1 MGFNLHENMRV
12 LVIDDCI
19 PAPELGWGYPRANLI
34 LDCLVDIGCEVSLLP
49 LQNQKKIQPHTDLL
63 KEKGIKIKTPDRNNL
78 KQFFRKKK
86 DRYDLIWIS
95 RTLNMFQ
102 TIDIIRKINPSQKV
116 IYDSETFSPV
126 RKILQRE
133 LYGNK
138 LSEDKKKS
146 IIQKELDLMNKADMV
161 VAVSERERKTIENF
175 GIKPVEM
182 LSFSMDAYPTSSPFK
197 ERMDILFVGAFLDSP
212 SANEDSIIYF
222 VNEIYPK
229 VYEAL
234 GAKLWIVGTG
244 SDQVRSIKKLASD
257 NIVVAGKM
265 DDLWDVY
272 DRCKVFVVPTRYA
285 SGIPLKLIGSLAHGL
300 PCVVTPLIAE
310 QLELNENTVL
320 IGADPEDFAQ
330 KIIQC
335 YTDENAWMGLR
346 ESGLQYIKKE
356 FLLQKFKQNLIKI
369 MQGIRE
375 NKE

>member
-1 MGFNLHENMRV
+1 MGLNLHENMRV

-19 PAPELGWGYPRANLI
+19 PAPELGWGYPRADLI
-34 LDCLVDIGCEVSLLP
+34 LNCLLDIGCEVSLLP
-49 LQNQKKIQPHTDLL
+49 LQNPKKIQPHTDLL
-63 KEKGIKIKTPDRNNL
+63 KEKGIKIKTPDRSNL

-86 DRYDLIWIS
+86 DRYDVIWIS
-95 RTLNMFQ
+95 RTLNMIQ
-102 TIDIIRKINPSQKV
+102 TIDIIRKINPTQKV
-116 IYDSETFSPV
+116 IYDTETFSPA
-126 RKILQRE
+126 RDILRRE
-133 LYGNK
+133 LYGKK

-229 VYEAL
+229 VYKAL

-244 SDQVRSIKKLASD
+244 SDQVRSIKKLNSD
-257 NIVVAGKM
+257 NIVVAGKIEK
-265 DDLWDVY
+265 LWDVY

-335 YTDENAWMGLR
+335 YTDEKTWMGLR
-346 ESGLQYIKKE
+346 ESGLQHIKNE
-356 FLLQKFKQNLIKI
+356 FQLQKFKQNLIKI

-375 NKE
+375 NKD